1 MATGILHLQERQKVA
16 MFVRRDPFG
25 RYVSCL
31 VYVPRDRY
39 TTRLR
44 RQLQNVLSN
53 GFGGQV
59 TAFYTQLS
67 DEVLARL
74 HFIVKTEPGKAFPKK
89 VGDIEVCKFIF
100 RRVHLPLPP
109 LILLVVL
116 VEHEEGRESTDA
128 YRE

>member
-31 VYVPRDRY
+31 VYAPRDRY
-39 TTRLR
+39 NTRLR
-44 RQLQNVLSN
+44 RQIQSVIEA
-53 GFGGQV
+53 GFGGQI

-74 HFIVKTEPGKAFPKK
+74 HFIVKTEPGKSFPKNIADR
-89 VGDIEVCKFIF
+89 G
-100 RRVHLPLPP
+100 
-109 LILLVVL
+109 
-116 VEHEEGRESTDA
+116 GY
-128 YRE
+128 YRGGAGLA